1 MPEKLETKFHPLTDL
16 NADSGLVTGARQ
28 VPSPNYDARPQGVEI
43 EALII
48 HAISLP
54 PGQFG
59 GGYIEQFFCNQL
71 AAGLHPYF
79 AEIAELKVSAHFL
92 IHRSGELVQF
102 VPVHQRAWHAGVSC
116 CMGRESVN
124 DFSIGIELEGCDE
137 ESFEDAQYDT
147 LYSLTRVLIESIPTL
162 SAENIYGHS
171 DISPGRKT
179 DPGPGFD
186 WLRYRYALN
195 NDENHRNA

>member
-1 MPEKLETKFHPLTDL
+1 MTNDQSMIEL
-16 NADSGLVTGARQ
+16 NTVSGLVSGARQ
-28 VPSPNYDARPQGVEI
+28 VPSPNYDARPAGMAV

-59 GGYIEQFFCNQL
+59 DSYIEQFFCNQL
-71 AAGLHPYF
+71 DREAHPYF
-79 AEIAELKVSAHFL
+79 EEIAELKVSAHFL
-92 IHRSGELVQF
+92 ITRSGELVQF

-116 CMGRESVN
+116 CMGREAVN

-137 ESFEDAQYDT
+137 EHFEDAQYET
-147 LYSLTRVLIESIPTL
+147 LEKLTHCLTEAIPTL

-171 DISPGRKT
+171 DIAPGRKT

-186 WLRYRYALN
+186 WPRYRVALN
-195 NDENHRNA
+195 TRENKMQT